1 MDRPRQPGKDA
12 MTTPTPSVPT
22 RSFVPLL
29 PVLLVLACFLW
40 AFGSTL
46 SDLAHVWRTNDQY
59 SHGFLVPGFALLLL
73 WLRRGRL
80 DRAAVRPGLVFGGL
94 LLALGLGLRLAGV
107 YWYYLWLDTIA
118 IVPCVAG
125 LCWLL
130 GGWTA
135 WRWAWPAVLYL
146 VFMIPLPYRLST
158 ALSAPL
164 QSLATTIATFL
175 MQAIG
180 LPALSEGNV
189 IVLNEARLN
198 VIEACS
204 GLRMLVVF
212 VALSAAMA
220 LLTHRPLLDKLIL
233 LVSAFPIAV
242 VSNILRITATGILH
256 ETTNS
261 ETANLFFHDLGGW
274 LMMPLGLLFL
284 AAELKI
290 LSHLFVDPPPA
301 PPRVIRD
308 PAFRR
313 LRKQPPPPRARQPR
327 PATPRKP
334 EQAPPLAAK
343 STTPRR

>member
-1 MDRPRQPGKDA
+1 
-12 MTTPTPSVPT
+12 
-22 RSFVPLL
+22 
-29 PVLLVLACFLW
+29 VLLVFACFFW
-40 AFGSTL
+40 AFASTL
-46 SDLAHVWRTNDQY
+46 ADLAHVWRTNDQY

-73 WLRRGRL
+73 WLRRDKL
-80 DRAAVRPGLVFGGL
+80 DRTSARPGLVIGSL

-130 GGWTA
+130 GGWMA
-135 WRWAWPAVLYL
+135 WRWAWPAILYL
-146 VFMIPLPYRLST
+146 VFMIPLPYRMST
-158 ALSAPL
+158 AMSAPL
-164 QSLATTIATFL
+164 QSLATVVSTFIMQTIR
-175 MQAIG
+175 

-220 LLTHRPLLDKLIL
+220 LLTRRPLLDKLIL

-261 ETANLFFHDLGGW
+261 ETANAFFHDLGGW

-284 AAELKI
+284 AVELKV
-290 LSHLFVDPPPA
+290 LSHLFVDPPPT
-301 PPRVIRD
+301 PPRPVRD
-308 PAFRR
+308 PALRR
-313 LRKQPPPPRARQPR
+313 VRKLPPARTRTPR
-327 PATPRKP
+327 PPAPTSRKP
-334 EQAPPLAAK
+334 EKASPVPAKPAAD
-343 STTPRR
+343 RR

>member
-1 MDRPRQPGKDA
+1 MTSQTPR
-12 MTTPTPSVPT
+12 VPAWSLGT
-22 RSFVPLL
+22 LV
-29 PVLLVLACFLW
+29 PVLLVSACFSW
-40 AFGSTL
+40 AFASTL
-46 SDLAHVWRTNDQY
+46 ADLGHVWRTNDQY
-59 SHGFLVPGFALLLL
+59 SHGFLVPGFALVLL
-73 WLRRGRL
+73 WLRRDKL
-80 DRAAVRPGLVFGGL
+80 DSASLRPSLLIGSV

-107 YWYYLWLDTIA
+107 HWYFLWLDMLA

-130 GGWTA
+130 GGWAA

-146 VFMIPLPYRLST
+146 IFMIPLPYRLST

-164 QSLATTIATFL
+164 QSLATTVSTFI
-175 MQAIG
+175 MQTIG

-212 VALSAAMA
+212 IALSAAMA
-220 LLTHRPLLDKLIL
+220 LLTRRPLVDKLL
-233 LVSAFPIAV
+233 LLISAIPIAL

-256 ETTNS
+256 ETTSS

-284 AAELKI
+284 AGEVKL
-290 LSHLFVDPPPA
+290 LSHLFIEPP
-301 PPRVIRD
+301 
-308 PAFRR
+308 
-313 LRKQPPPPRARQPR
+313 PPPPRPVRDPALRRVRKQPQPSPRARSPR
-327 PATPRKP
+327 PATP
-334 EQAPPLAAK
+334 AAA
-343 STTPRR
+343 RR